1 MTCSACSFGS
11 LTSSAAS
18 AASCSAVSP
27 RRRVPAIGCSTARPP
42 LTVTSASGLQPTM
55 STVRPVRR
63 KYMYGDGLSVR
74 STR

>member
-18 AASCSAVSP
+18 AASRSAVSP
-27 RRRVPAIGCSTARPP
+27 RLRVPAIGCSTARPSG
-42 LTVTSASGLQPTM
+42 TVTSASGLQPTM
-55 STVRPVRR
+55 STSAVRR
-63 KYMYGDGLSVR
+63 KYMYGEGLSVR